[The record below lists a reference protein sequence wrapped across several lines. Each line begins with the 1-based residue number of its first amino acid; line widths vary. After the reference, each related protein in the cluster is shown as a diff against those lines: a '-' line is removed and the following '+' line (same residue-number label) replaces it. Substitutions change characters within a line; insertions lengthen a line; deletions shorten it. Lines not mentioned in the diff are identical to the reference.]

1 MEHLLEEQ
9 VVEGVVHIQAVEVVL
24 QMEVVQVD
32 QVVKQVQQVQQTLV
46 VAVEV
51 DQQVLRQA
59 EQAVAE

>member
-1 MEHLLEEQ
+1 
-9 VVEGVVHIQAVEVVL
+9 
-24 QMEVVQVD
+24 MEVVQVD